1 MIGRCDLLLRSCDD
15 TTTAAATAVVA
26 TAAAAARDNQVVNE
40 KAQVQCQ

>member
-15 TTTAAATAVVA
+15 TAAATATAVVA
-26 TAAAAARDNQVVNE
+26 ATAAAASDNQVVNE